1 MLQAACDTLVS
12 DVRCESAFDS
22 DLTLFKEKYTALWRS
37 ASTET
42 PELGE
47 RRSRRRQRRNQ
58 RAADRLVDDAEADL
72 RAWPS
77 DRARSVSAGN
87 LLRRRIRAFGEH
99 SLELPPAQ
107 CAVIFS
113 DAYLDATADFARRA
127 RSFDPDL
134 AIHDLFQ
141 AMRNLWI
148 MNLFQLFLGR
158 EPSVEP
164 AMLGYSLLY
173 PYTDNRLDAPD
184 LGPAEK
190 SDFCARLERRL
201 RGEPVSARGRPE
213 EAVWDLVAMVE
224 SQFEREVYPEVYL
237 SLLAIHGAQVGS
249 LRQQSED
256 RRLEE
261 PEILAVS
268 VAKGGASVLA
278 DGHLVGGRIARD
290 EADFFFGYG
299 VVLQLIDDLQDMRQ
313 DAAAGHQTLFSTSVP
328 GPPCDRLTS
337 RLFHF
342 LDAVLD
348 CSARFADPRYDVLKD
363 VVRTNCAQLIVQS
376 AGQSPRSFSSGF
388 LAHLE
393 SSSPWSFRYARR
405 KRRELQR
412 RYERLDCRSR
422 REGRLGSLYG
432 ALALAES

>member
-1 MLQAACDTLVS
+1 MPQAACDTPVL
-12 DVRCESAFDS
+12 DVRSGGDSAFAA
-22 DLTLFKEKYTALWRS
+22 DLAFFQEKYTALWRS

-42 PELGE
+42 PDLGE
-47 RRSRRRQRRNQ
+47 RKSGRRQRSIQ
-58 RAADRLVDDAEADL
+58 RATDRLVDDTEADL
-72 RAWPS
+72 LAWPS
-77 DRARSVSAGN
+77 DRTRMAAAAE
-87 LLRRRIRAFGEH
+87 LLRRRIRAFGAD
-99 SLELPPAQ
+99 SLGLPPSQ

-127 RSFDPDL
+127 RAFDPAL

-141 AMRNLWI
+141 AMRNVWI
-148 MNLFQLFLGR
+148 MNLLQLFLGR

-164 AMLGYSLLY
+164 AMVGYSLLY
-173 PYTDNRLDAPD
+173 PYTDNRLDRPD

-190 SDFCARLERRL
+190 LDFCARLERRL
-201 RGEPVSARGRPE
+201 RGEPVLPRGGPE
-213 EAVWDLVAMVE
+213 RAVWDLVAMVE
-224 SQFEREVYPEVYL
+224 SQFEREVYPEVYS

-249 LRQQSED
+249 LRQQSAS

-261 PEILAVS
+261 HEILTVS

-278 DGHLVGGRIARD
+278 DGHLVGGRISRE

-299 VVLQLIDDLQDMRQ
+299 VVLQLTDDLQDVKR
-313 DAAAGHQTLFSTSVP
+313 DAAAGHQTLFSTSAP
-328 GPPCDRLTS
+328 GPPRDRLTS

-348 CSARFADPRYDVLKD
+348 RSTRFADPRYDVLKD

-393 SSSPWSFRYARR
+393 SASPWSFRYARR
-405 KRRELQR
+405 KRRELLR
-412 RYERLDCRSR
+412 RYERLDRRIR
-422 REGRLGSLYG
+422 REGRLGSLFD
-432 ALALAES
+432 ALAA